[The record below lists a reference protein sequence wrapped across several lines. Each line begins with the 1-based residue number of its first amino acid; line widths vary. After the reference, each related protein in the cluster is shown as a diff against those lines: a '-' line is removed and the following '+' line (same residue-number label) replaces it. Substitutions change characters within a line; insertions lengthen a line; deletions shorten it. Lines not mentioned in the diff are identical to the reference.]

1 MQTFWSHQNYCYFHF
16 SSWAVCEYVWTELPR
31 LAFRTKWLVE
41 KYLNEHYQMET
52 HSAFIYFSSKG
63 TDSNRVFTSCRWWVR
78 HSIIY
83 VLALLFASLHRL
95 QQTFEHSSTR
105 TFTLACT
112 VANKLML
119 YIKKNC
125 IRFEIQRR
133 HNTEWNFYFYMD
145 FSVGEMSSMFFA
157 RRQLQSRSR

>member
-1 MQTFWSHQNYCYFHF
+1 M
-16 SSWAVCEYVWTELPR
+16 CERNCLASPR

-119 YIKKNC
+119 YIKKIAFVSRYSGATILNETSIFIWILVWAKC
-125 IRFEIQRR
+125 LQCFSQDVSYN
-133 HNTEWNFYFYMD
+133 HVLDNLSWNNN
-145 FSVGEMSSMFFA
+145 A
-157 RRQLQSRSR
+157 K